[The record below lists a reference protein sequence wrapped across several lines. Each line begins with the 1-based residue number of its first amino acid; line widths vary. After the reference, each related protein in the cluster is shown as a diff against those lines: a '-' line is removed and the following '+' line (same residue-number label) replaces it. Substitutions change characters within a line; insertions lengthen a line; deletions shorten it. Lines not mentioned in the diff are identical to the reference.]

1 MFWLPL
7 KKMNRYAYIAYTR
20 TDIIICTH
28 ARVFGAPD
36 IITIW
41 VWIKPHH
48 SASIPSPFTN
58 KRIIWWDT
66 IRCTESRSNEFFEW
80 SKLKSSTS
88 KQQHHLSARS
98 ESQAHILA
106 RQHVNLDSVWWVEKT
121 DDNNRESHHRDDD
134 ATRRPPPDPEVVW
147 PEAARRF
154 IDIVL
159 DKFMV
164 NREIFYIFSQRLS
177 IKKAVVLSFL
187 TTYIWCNGMT

>member
-1 MFWLPL
+1 MLTSPFVSYETFTCFGYPW
-7 KKMNRYAYIAYTR
+7 KKWIGMHIAYTR

-80 SKLKSSTS
+80 SKLKSRLRRTFWHASTS
-88 KQQHHLSARS
+88 ISTRFDESKKPTTTIENLIIVMMMPLGGLHLTPKWYDPR
-98 ESQAHILA
+98 LPG
-106 RQHVNLDSVWWVEKT
+106 DS
-121 DDNNRESHHRDDD
+121 
-134 ATRRPPPDPEVVW
+134 
-147 PEAARRF
+147 
-154 IDIVL
+154 
-159 DKFMV
+159 
-164 NREIFYIFSQRLS
+164 
-177 IKKAVVLSFL
+177 
-187 TTYIWCNGMT
+187 

>member
-1 MFWLPL
+1 MLTSPFVSSYKTFTCFGYPW
-7 KKMNRYAYIAYTR
+7 KKWICMHIAYTR
-20 TDIIICTH
+20 TDIIMCTH

-88 KQQHHLSARS
+88 KQHHLSARS

-134 ATRRPPPDPEVVW
+134 ATGGLHLTPKWYD
-147 PEAARRF
+147 
-154 IDIVL
+154 L
-159 DKFMV
+159 
-164 NREIFYIFSQRLS
+164 RLP
-177 IKKAVVLSFL
+177 VP
-187 TTYIWCNGMT
+187 